1 MYVFLQPDTYA
12 VCATCNRLS
21 TDLRVCD
28 SCGTTLSDDSA
39 AHCYSAEPK
48 RPCLDTRAS
57 DTTSTQCNGISLN
70 TNGTTVSTVSLSASD
85 SAVRPQAL
93 YVNVNNQA
101 FPVISVQATSAQSA
115 SRPSVSASTHVNSS
129 VSNPS
134 TSNVFTTSQVSSV
147 ATTRSLLLST
157 QSSSQ
162 PRPANISSVT
172 ATQIT
177 LPTYNLQPPIP
188 SFISNVTRLP
198 VHGLASSTANTP
210 VQAAT
215 TVAPVTSSS
224 YVFQVT
230 AIQIRLGTKKFKPL
244 TAVTF
249 KDDGVLFTLTGLLV

>member
-1 MYVFLQPDTYA
+1 VFLQPDTYA

-21 TDLRVCD
+21 TDLRICD

-57 DTTSTQCNGISLN
+57 DTASTQCNGVSSN
-70 TNGTTVSTVSLSASD
+70 SNGTTVSTVSPSASD

-101 FPVISVQATSAQSA
+101 FPVIGVSATSAQSA

-129 VSNPS
+129 VSNPNTHS
-134 TSNVFTTSQVSSV
+134 VFTASHASSV

-172 ATQIT
+172 SVTVTQIT
-177 LPTYNLQPPIP
+177 LPTYNLQPPTP
-188 SFISNVTRLP
+188 SLTRLP
-198 VHGLASSTANTP
+198 VPVQSLVSATANTS

-224 YVFQVT
+224 YVFQVNS
-230 AIQIRLGTKKFKPL
+230 IQIRLGTKKFKPL

-249 KDDGVLFTLTGLLV
+249 KDDGVLFTLTGVLV